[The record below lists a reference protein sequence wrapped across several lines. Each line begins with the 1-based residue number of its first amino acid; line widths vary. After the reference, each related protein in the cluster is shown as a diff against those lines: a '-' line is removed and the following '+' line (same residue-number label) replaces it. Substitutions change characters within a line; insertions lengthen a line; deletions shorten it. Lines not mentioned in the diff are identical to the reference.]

1 MRALFRPL
9 LTLAAA
15 GAASALVLIAGMRPA
30 NGFTQAGIGLGF
42 GNTIPMGHEWLTR
55 LSVLELLNRDPVI
68 PPDPNDPRRNWTSGK
83 AKNTDLSSPGARA
96 EVQRI
101 IQQPVSENTY
111 ASTFQPVLDA
121 IIGERWVDIGGFNV
135 TNSMLGSVNC
145 FDAVAQEPA
154 DVQYDHFMRR
164 YDDRDLPGDERAAA
178 ESQARFI
185 RYFVTAA
192 TAPPGII
199 SVWDGGGY
207 SARVVVDRN
216 YFLFGRAVHL
226 FEDSFSTEHTVRS
239 PENNLEKVLAVKSY
253 LCASGAEQHSHST
266 AAVLNYTS
274 GDVVWLPG
282 TRFLPG
288 WSSYKPSFM
297 KTPALVATEATKDLW
312 AAFIRTM
319 GTSPAAR
326 AAKAEAEAKQL
337 VANWLSLDPRSPTWY
352 DDPAHR
358 DATYVLAQG
367 QTGKGQTVAEC
378 MRGLGVASGDQ
389 MTKVRELEA
398 TQRLCIYNLQPV
410 LGFSDAVDPS
420 LRIPYNWEWK
430 NSLKWEQPP
439 ADWQIPPTPVPP
451 EVKVRIKSVAN
462 GKYLVASDGVA
473 NNQWLYCKDGS
484 PLDWIQ
490 VGPDDNASFRLA
502 TAPLFLSYTEA
513 TGAVKLWHTATQAQ
527 YRRQPAANGESIFN
541 LYWDNYMWLSKQSPY
556 ITRAGN
562 PKNADAQWRIERV
575 APNSK

>member
-1 MRALFRPL
+1 MRSRLRSVL
-9 LTLAAA
+9 IIAAA
-15 GAASALVLIAGMRPA
+15 GAASTLALIAGMRPA
-30 NGFTQAGIGLGF
+30 NGFTQAGVSFGI

-68 PPDPNDPRRNWTSGK
+68 PPDPNDPRKNWTSGK

-96 EVQRI
+96 EVERI
-101 IQQPVSENTY
+101 VQQPVSENTY

-145 FDAVAQEPA
+145 FDGVAQEPA
-154 DVQYDHFMRR
+154 EVQYDHFMRR
-164 YDDRDLPGDERAAA
+164 YDDRDASGDERAAA
-178 ESQARFI
+178 ESQARFV

-199 SVWDGGGY
+199 SVWDGGGA

-239 PENNLEKVLAVKSY
+239 PDNNLEKVLAVKSY

-266 AAVLNYTS
+266 SAVLNYTS

-288 WSSYKPSFM
+288 WSNYKPSFM

-319 GTSPAAR
+319 GTPSATR
-326 AAKAEAEAKQL
+326 AAKADAEAKQL
-337 VANWLSLDPRSPTWY
+337 VASWLSVDPRSATWY

-358 DATYVLAQG
+358 DATYVLANG

-378 MRGLGVASGDQ
+378 MKGLGVPSGDQ

-398 TQRLCIYNLQPV
+398 TQRLCIYNIQPV

-430 NSLKWEQPP
+430 NSVKWEEPP
-439 ADWQIPPTPVPP
+439 VGWQIPATPVPP
-451 EVKVRIKSVAN
+451 EVKVRIKSIAN
-462 GKYLVASDGVA
+462 SKYLVASDGVA
-473 NNQWLYCKDGS
+473 NNQWLYAKDGAA
-484 PLDWIQ
+484 LDWIQ
-490 VGPDDNASFRLA
+490 VGPDDNATFRLA
-502 TAPLFLSYTEA
+502 TAPLFLSYTQS
-513 TGAVKLWHTATQAQ
+513 TGAVKLWHTANQAQ
-527 YRRQPAANGESIFN
+527 FRRQSAASGESIFN

-562 PKNADAQWRIERV
+562 PKNADAQWAIERV
-575 APNSK
+575 APGSR